1 MNGSVL
7 RWVCAY
13 TCSVSGDSV
22 YFVTLSWAA
31 SRSLGPAAA
40 GVVLGVGA
48 VPRALLMLG
57 GGVVADRFGPWRVL
71 IGSDLVRCVLV
82 VGAALAVADRVQ
94 LGVLMALAIGFGTVD
109 ALFMPAVGALPPV
122 LVASD
127 ELARVQGMRVL
138 GVRAANL
145 AGPVLAGVVLGVGGA
160 SGSFLGAAALFGAS
174 LVLLMTLRIPRAAVA
189 LRAGLSLG
197 EQFVEGLRYVRQH
210 TELRR
215 LVIVIGLSELCF
227 SGPIAVAV
235 VLLVAERHWSSTTAG
250 WILGAFSVGGAAVAG
265 IMATFAHRASGSG
278 SDNRGDS
285 DSVSDNSS
293 ASRARLTLTAS
304 LVLTATLL
312 LAWTALGRVGA
323 IAISACLGATTGV
336 TTVVANARLQTAAAP
351 QFLGR
356 VTSVTTLCTLGLSP
370 LLFPLVGVAAEAW
383 GTGAFFALCAGVCAA
398 AAVVSSRSTPSGRP
412 TAARA
417 DALPTPARPRTP
429 PRSPRR

>member
-31 SRSLGPAAA
+31 SRSLGPVAA
-40 GVVLGVGA
+40 GVVLAVGA

-94 LGVLMALAIGFGTVD
+94 LGVLVALAVGFGTVD

-122 LVASD
+122 LVAPD

-145 AGPVLAGVVLGVGGA
+145 AGPVLAGVMLGVGGA

-174 LVLLMTLRIPRAAVA
+174 LVLLMTLRIPRTAVA
-189 LRAGLSLG
+189 PEAGLSLW
-197 EQFVEGLRYVRQH
+197 EQFGEGLRYVRQH

-215 LVIVIGLSELCF
+215 LVIVIGLSEMCF

-265 IMATFAHRASGSG
+265 IMATTFAHRASDSG
-278 SDNRGDS
+278 
-285 DSVSDNSS
+285 SVSDTGS

-304 LVLTATLL
+304 LALTAALL
-312 LAWTALGRVGA
+312 LAWTTLGRAGA

-383 GTGAFFALCAGVCAA
+383 GTGAFFALCAVVCAA
-398 AAVVSSRSTPSGRP
+398 AAVVSSRSTPSGRL